1 MYAQRNGERVALFD
15 DIGAQKE
22 ERVGG
27 KCVFFA
33 TEIEED
39 RIGAFAQQV
48 SQFIVRQLRL
58 GRLRRT

>member
-1 MYAQRNGERVALFD
+1 VLLFD

-27 KCVFFA
+27 ECVFFA
-33 TEIEED
+33 TEVEED
-39 RIGAFAQQV
+39 RVGAFAQQV

-58 GRLRRT
+58 GRLWRT